1 MRWSIESRVPFLT
14 APLADFMLSLPE
26 RYLVSSEGET
36 KHVFRRA
43 MRGIVPDE
51 ILDRR
56 DKIGFDTPEKEILN
70 KQRERIF
77 SWIDAGAEV
86 SFIKPEEVRKEV
98 GSILDGTKPFSNR
111 AWRMINYCRW
121 ASLQPSKVL
130 LS

>member
-70 KQRERIF
+70 EQRERIF

-98 GSILDGTKPFSNR
+98 ESILDGTKPFSNR